1 MGQTVKLLP
10 ELSVIRTVNDKLMSY
25 NVEFTEVTGG
35 TFWKAYTPEQIAGT
49 EKFEVGGA
57 GNIAEAMASLMQ
69 MYPPIDLYNEKLRK
83 LAKEFGPVWVRVS
96 GTWATKTYYDFEGT
110 GVTPEGYQNRLT
122 KEQWIGVLDFVKAIG
137 AKLLISVA
145 NCEGLHAH
153 DVPFDL
159 SQAKKIFELTKEYG
173 GTIDATEFVNEPNML
188 DITGFPPG
196 YTAADY
202 ARDQDIYFKWVHENY
217 PETLCVGPCNTDG
230 VMDNGEDHGD
240 VTGGGVENL
249 SMSMATCDQLMEGVT
264 EPMEVYSYHY
274 YNGISERLEL
284 VMPTA
289 HWDSKKTLTDQYLA
303 VAANACKF
311 NIPLRDKY
319 VPNGEMWVTESG
331 DAGGGGNTWAS
342 TYVDVFRTLNE
353 LGTFATLTDGVIFHN
368 TLASSDYG
376 FLKHGTFDPRPNYFA
391 VLLWNRI
398 MGTTVYDTKE
408 ELREGAHVF
417 AHSRRDG
424 KDGIAYLVINNSE
437 TDATTVT
444 LPKTAEVYKLSCDT
458 LRGTVMKL
466 NGRDLVLGANN
477 ELPDLS
483 PVTAEAGELVVGPAE
498 IVFVVM

>member
-1 MGQTVKLLP
+1 MGQNIN
-10 ELSVIRTVNDKLMSY
+10 LSASPLQVIRTVNDKLMSY

-49 EKFEVGGA
+49 EKFSVGDA
-57 GNIAEAMASLMQ
+57 SDFMAAYANLMQ
-69 MYPPIDLYNEKLRK
+69 VYPPIDLYNEKLRK
-83 LAKEFGPVWVRVS
+83 LAAEFGPVWVRVS

-122 KEQWIGVLDFVKAIG
+122 KEQWKGVVDFVKAIN
-137 AKLLISVA
+137 AKLLISIA
-145 NCEGLHAH
+145 NCDGLHKH
-153 DVPFDL
+153 DEPIDL
-159 SQAKKIFELTKEYG
+159 SQAKKIFELTTECG

-188 DITGFPPG
+188 DITGFPVG
-196 YTAADY
+196 YTAEDY
-202 ARDQDIYFKWVHENY
+202 ARDQDLYFKWVHENY

-230 VMDNGEDHGD
+230 VMDNGEGD
-240 VTGGGVENL
+240 AVTGGGVELL
-249 SMSMATCDQLMEGVT
+249 SGRMASCDDLMNGTT

-274 YNGISERLEL
+274 YNGISERLEM
-284 VMPTA
+284 VMPNA

-303 VAANACKF
+303 VAPNACKF

-319 VPNGEMWVTESG
+319 VPGGEMWVTESG

-342 TYVDVFRTLNE
+342 TFVDVFRTLNE

-398 MGTTVYDTKE
+398 MGTTVYNAGE
-408 ELREGAHVF
+408 EIREGAHVF

-424 KDGIAYLVINNSE
+424 KDGIAYLIINNSE
-437 TDATTVT
+437 TDATTVE
-444 LPKTAEVYKLSCDT
+444 LPKTAEVYKLHADT
-458 LRGTVMKL
+458 LRATVMKL
-466 NGRDLVLGANN
+466 NGRELVLGENN

-483 PVTAEAGELVVGPAE
+483 PVAMEGTLTLEPAT
-498 IVFVVM
+498 IAFVVL